1 MGKGICLSSP
11 SNLDTWLD
19 IYSYSAESL
28 FTKLEHGREGERCT
42 FSRDDI
48 RKCYSHS
55 LGWQKPCVTQFSAV
69 LDIKTWLLVDQL
81 TIKGEKG
88 TSEDGGR
95 GGTEGF
101 GMKTGMDGGVT
112 AQKELCF
119 RLAEVHTGHEN
130 SHEL

>member
-1 MGKGICLSSP
+1 MGKGICLSLQ

-28 FTKLEHGREGERCT
+28 FTKLEHGREGESCAL
-42 FSRDDI
+42 SRDNI
-48 RKCYSHS
+48 RKCCGHS

-81 TIKGEKG
+81 TIKGEKQ

-95 GGTEGF
+95 GRTEGC
-101 GMKTGMDGGVT
+101 GMKNSMDEGET
-112 AQKELCF
+112 AQRAVLQ
-119 RLAEVHTGHEN
+119 AG
-130 SHEL
+130 